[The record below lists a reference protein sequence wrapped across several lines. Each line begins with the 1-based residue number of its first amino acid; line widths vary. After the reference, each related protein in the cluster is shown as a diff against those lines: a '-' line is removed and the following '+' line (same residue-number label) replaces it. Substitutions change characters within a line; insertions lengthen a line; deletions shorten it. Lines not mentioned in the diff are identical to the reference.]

1 MAGAIERR
9 NVAASTTE
17 RAVAIGVALTLVV
30 AAVLAFPAR
39 QGVFG
44 LVPGFLAAYGAL
56 LLASELATTLILVWW
71 SQRQR
76 GTATLAATYAFAAP
90 FVAANALTL
99 PGVVLPGGLFAAQV
113 PAWFWFLWQIGW
125 PLGIALYAWLPP
137 QRAAVLPRIAGSV
150 LLSLALIAVVLL
162 VGPQLPVLVS
172 LGPQPFS
179 PLLMALGKLSIA
191 LDAIALIGLL
201 RRPRLPNLEVWVA
214 VAVIA
219 LAIDTAFTLLTDTRF
234 SLGTYFARLMGLSS
248 GFIVLFAL
256 FYEYGR
262 LLRQADLTARV
273 AALSEALPQLVFAT
287 NREGACVYVNA
298 AFTAFTGRAPEDSL
312 ERGWVDSVHP
322 DDLPIALEM
331 VRLAFGSGTSRDVEL
346 RLRGAGGTH
355 RWHLARATALA
366 DASGVPTGLLCTAV
380 DIDERHHAAA
390 EVARLYQREHR
401 VVETLQAAFLPSFL
415 PLVDGARFDAVYRP
429 ASREASVG
437 GDWYDAFVLGDGRIG
452 LCVGD
457 VTGHGLDAASAMVR
471 TRETV
476 RAVATLAESSPAAVL
491 GLAHRSLTA
500 RSGAELTTALYGTFD
515 PLTRRLTYA
524 CAGHPPPMLVRGGT
538 ARALAGGG
546 VPFGVENEPDVAEHE
561 LTLVA
566 GDLLALYTDGLV
578 ESERDL
584 ERGEQR
590 LLQALLAHDV
600 KAATVVAELVGDE
613 VRDDVALLLLHVGE
627 RVATSSV
634 HTGWSFRSD
643 DAASAQ
649 PARASFL
656 AYVTARGMPPAAA
669 QIAELVFGELVGNV
683 VRHAPGPIEIDLHW
697 TDGRPLLRVC
707 DRGAGFAPTEPSL
720 PADLLS
726 ESGRGLF
733 LVRAFAAEP
742 LVVPRPGGG
751 TEIIVALATESPA
764 VAHDVPAG

>member
-9 NVAASTTE
+9 NVAASWRE
-17 RAVAIGVALTLVV
+17 RAAAIGVALVLVV
-30 AAVLAFPAR
+30 LAALVFPVR
-39 QGVFG
+39 QQVIGVI
-44 LVPGFLAAYGAL
+44 PGFLAAYGAL
-56 LLASELATTLILVWW
+56 LFASELVTMLILVWW
-71 SQRQR
+71 SQRER

-90 FVAANALTL
+90 LVAANALTL
-99 PGVVLPGGLFAAQV
+99 PGVVLPAGTFDAQV
-113 PAWFWFLWQIGW
+113 PAWFWFLWQIAW

-137 QRAAVLPRIAGSV
+137 QRAAVLPRILSSV
-150 LLSLALIAVVLL
+150 LLSLAVVAIVLL
-162 VGPQLPVLVS
+162 LGSRLPVLVS
-172 LGPQPFS
+172 LGAQPFS
-179 PLLMALGKLSIA
+179 PLLVGIGELGIA
-191 LDAIALIGLL
+191 LDALALIGLL
-201 RRPRLPNLEVWVA
+201 RRRGLPNLELWLA
-214 VAVIA
+214 VAVVA
-219 LAIDTAFTLLTDTRF
+219 LAIDTAFTLLTNARF
-234 SLGTYFARLMGLSS
+234 SLGTSFARLMGLGS

-256 FYEYGR
+256 VYEYGR

-287 NREGACVYVNA
+287 NRQGACIYVNA
-298 AFTAFTGRAPEDSL
+298 AFAAFTGRAPEDSL

-366 DASGVPTGLLCTAV
+366 DANGVPTGLLGTAV

-452 LCVGD
+452 VCVGD

-476 RAVATLAESSPAAVL
+476 RAVATLGESAPAAVL
-491 GLAHRSLTA
+491 GLAHRSLMG

-515 PLTRRLTYA
+515 PHTRRLAYA
-524 CAGHPPPMLVRGGT
+524 CAGHPPPILVRDGT
-538 ARALAGGG
+538 ATLLAGGG

-561 LTLVA
+561 LTLIA

-584 ERGEQR
+584 ERGERR
-590 LLQALLAHDV
+590 LLQALSTPDV
-600 KAATVVAELVGDE
+600 DAAAIVAELVGDE

-627 RVATSSV
+627 RVATPNV
-634 HTGWSFRSD
+634 HSGWSFRSD

-683 VRHAPGPIEIDLHW
+683 VRHAPGPIEIDLDW

-707 DRGAGFAPTEPSL
+707 DRGAGFAPTEPTL
-720 PADLLS
+720 PADVLS
-726 ESGRGLF
+726 ETGRGLF

-742 LVVPRPGGG
+742 RVVPRPGGG
-751 TEIIVALATESPA
+751 TEITVALAIESPA
-764 VAHDVPAG
+764 TDDVSVI